1 MIGSPY
7 AADIDAEE
15 RSWYE
20 LASLVRS
27 LTPGERLEPGYYR
40 DPDWSVRDLVGHL
53 GTWLAE
59 AATQFDRMVAGT
71 YTGHDDV
78 DIDAL
83 NAQFLAAMVGQPWDV
98 VWSQANAGRTVMLQA
113 WTRIT
118 TPNDE
123 AAWWIRKSAVD
134 HYADHL
140 GRLRVWVEE
149 LVARRTRRSGA
160 ASGSARGAL
169 MPRRVHRRPV
179 VRGRADAE
187 RGRARSSS
195 SNSA

>member
-7 AADIDAEE
+7 AAEIDAEE

-59 AATQFDRMVAGT
+59 AATQFDRIVAGT

-113 WTRIT
+113 WTRLT

-149 LVARRTRRSGA
+149 LVARRTG
-160 ASGSARGAL
+160 
-169 MPRRVHRRPV
+169 
-179 VRGRADAE
+179 
-187 RGRARSSS
+187 
-195 SNSA
+195 

>member
-1 MIGSPY
+1 VIDSPY
-7 AADIDAEE
+7 AADIEAEE

-20 LASLVRS
+20 IAALVRS
-27 LTPGERLEPGYYR
+27 LGSHERLVPGYYR

-59 AATQFDRMVAGT
+59 AATQFEQIRAGS
-71 YTGHDDV
+71 YTGHDV

-113 WTRIT
+113 WARLT
-118 TPNDE
+118 TPSEE
-123 AAWWIRKSAVD
+123 AAWWIRKSAVE

-140 GRLRVWVEE
+140 GRLHEWVDE
-149 LVARRTRRSGA
+149 LVARRTA
-160 ASGSARGAL
+160 
-169 MPRRVHRRPV
+169 
-179 VRGRADAE
+179 
-187 RGRARSSS
+187 
-195 SNSA
+195 